1 MKDLVNPVSQ
11 WQKNVGPLAG
21 IKIIEHT
28 TALAG
33 PYCAQLLGDLGAEVI
48 KIERPEGGDQARG
61 WGPPF
66 VGKESAYFL
75 GTNRNKRGLTL
86 DLSKDAGRRIL
97 HQLIAQSDVLLHNIP
112 RAITR
117 QKLGLDEK
125 SCRNLNPKLIWA
137 SISGFGNTGPY
148 AERPG
153 YDIIA
158 QGMSGTMYITG
169 APGSEPT
176 RFPTPIA
183 DLTAGIYTALA
194 IVSALFAR
202 EKTGQGQNIDTA
214 LLDSHV
220 TWLSNLAS
228 NYLAAGEPAKKLGNA
243 HPSIVP
249 YQPFPTTDD
258 WIIVAVGS
266 ERLWKSLVEILEMPE
281 LSRDPR
287 FTTNKDR
294 LAHREELVTML
305 AECFRQKSSRE
316 WLEKLAAAD
325 IPAGPILSPEAA
337 LDDAQLLARGMIVEL
352 EHPAIG
358 VYRTL
363 GNPIHLSGT
372 PVSYRRPAP
381 MLGEHNEEILDELGF
396 SPVEVVGL
404 RKGGVI

>member
-1 MKDLVNPVSQ
+1 MKRKSPTTNT
-11 WQKNVGPLAG
+11 GPLAG
-21 IKIIEHT
+21 IKLIEHT

-33 PYCAQLLGDLGAEVI
+33 PYCAQLLGDLGADVI
-48 KIERPEGGDQARG
+48 KIERPDGGDQARG

-66 VGKESAYFL
+66 VGNESAYFL

-86 DLSKDAGRRIL
+86 DLSKEEGRRIL
-97 HQLIAQSDVLLHNIP
+97 HQLIQKSDVLLHNIP
-112 RAITR
+112 RERTR
-117 QKLGLDEK
+117 QKLGLDETT
-125 SCRNLNPKLIWA
+125 CRDLNASLIWA
-137 SISGFGNTGPY
+137 SISGFGDTGPY

-169 APGSEPT
+169 EPGSEPT

-194 IVSALFAR
+194 ITAALFAR
-202 EKTGQGQNIDTA
+202 EKTGQGQAIDTA
-214 LLDSHV
+214 LLDSQV

-228 NYLAAGEPAKKLGNA
+228 NYLAAGESSKKLGNA

-249 YQPFPTTDD
+249 YQPFPTQDD

-266 ERLWKSLVEILEMPE
+266 ERLWKNLVEILEMPE
-281 LSRDPR
+281 LGDDPR
-287 FTTNKDR
+287 FATNKDR
-294 LAHREELVTML
+294 LAHRDELVPML
-305 AECFRQKSSRE
+305 AERFRQKSSTE

-325 IPAGPILSPEAA
+325 IPTGPILSPEAA
-337 LDDAQLLARGMIVEL
+337 LDDAHLLARGMIVEL

-358 VYRTL
+358 RYRSL
-363 GNPIHLSGT
+363 GNPIHLSGA

-381 MLGEHNEEILDELGF
+381 MLGEHNEEILRALGY
-396 SPVEVVGL
+396 PAAEVARL
-404 RKGGVI
+404 KKDGVI

>member
-1 MKDLVNPVSQ
+1 M
-11 WQKNVGPLAG
+11 GPLNG
-21 IKIIEHT
+21 IKVIEHT

-33 PYCAQLLGDLGAEVI
+33 PYCAQLLGDLGADVI
-48 KIERPEGGDQARG
+48 KIERPDGGDQARG

-66 VGKESAYFL
+66 VGNESAYFL

-86 DLSKDAGRRIL
+86 DLSKDAGRKIL
-97 HQLIAQSDVLLHNIP
+97 HQLIQKSDVLLHNIP
-112 RAITR
+112 RETTR

-125 SCRNLNPKLIWA
+125 SCRTLNSKLIWA

-169 APGSEPT
+169 EAGSEPT

-202 EKTGQGQNIDTA
+202 EKTGQGQSIDTA
-214 LLDSHV
+214 LLDSQV
-220 TWLSNLAS
+220 MWLSNLAS
-228 NYLAAGEPAKKLGNA
+228 NYLAAGESAKKLGNA

-266 ERLWKSLVEILEMPE
+266 ERLWKSLIEILKWPE
-281 LSRDPR
+281 LGDDPR
-287 FTTNKDR
+287 FSTNKDR
-294 LAHREELVTML
+294 LAHRDDLVPLL
-305 AECFRQKSSRE
+305 ADRFREKSSKE
-316 WLEKLAAAD
+316 WLERLAAAD

-337 LDDAQLLARGMIVEL
+337 LDDTHFLARGMVVEL
-352 EHPAIG
+352 DHPALG
-358 VYRTL
+358 VYRML
-363 GNPIHLSGT
+363 GNPIHLSNT
-372 PVSYRRPAP
+372 PVSYRRPSP
-381 MLGEHNEEILDELGF
+381 MLGEHNDGILEELGY
-396 SPVEVVGL
+396 SSKEIERL
-404 RKGGVI
+404 RKGSVI